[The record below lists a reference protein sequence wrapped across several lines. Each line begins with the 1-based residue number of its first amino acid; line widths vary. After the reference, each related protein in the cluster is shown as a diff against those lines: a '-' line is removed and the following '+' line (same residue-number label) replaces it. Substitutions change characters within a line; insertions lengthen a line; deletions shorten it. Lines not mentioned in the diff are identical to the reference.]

1 MAPLRIGAKLP
12 NSGALSLDPGVPDL
26 ALTLER
32 AGFDSLWVSDHVV
45 LPREMRSRYPFA
57 ADGRATWATE
67 TPYLDALMALAL
79 AAAVTER
86 ASLGVAVLVLPLRH
100 PVATAKQL
108 ATLDVASGGRLSLG
122 VGAGWLEEEFTA
134 LGVPFASRGSRLE
147 EWMALLRSCWTGT
160 PGAFEGRH
168 YTLPA
173 DVLCLPAP
181 AHHVPLLVGGHSKPA
196 LRRAGALGDGWL
208 GQQALGALDPGE
220 IRAARASAGEAARAA
235 GRDGDLT
242 VVLRIVETTGC
253 SAELA
258 PQLPA
263 LAEAGG
269 DEIIVDVDWARGEP
283 EAELAE
289 LRAAVT

>member
-1 MAPLRIGAKLP
+1 VIG
-12 NSGALSLDPGVPDL
+12 
-26 ALTLER
+26 
-32 AGFDSLWVSDHVV
+32 
-45 LPREMRSRYPFA
+45 SRYPFA
-57 ADGRATWATE
+57 ADGRATWATD

-86 ASLGVAVLVLPLRH
+86 VSLGVAVLVLPLRQ

-122 VGAGWLEEEFTA
+122 VGAGWLEEEFAA
-134 LGVPFASRGSRLE
+134 LDVPFESRGSRLE

-160 PGAFEGRH
+160 PEAFDGRH

-173 DVLCLPAP
+173 DVLCMPAP
-181 AHHVPLLVGGHSKPA
+181 AHRVPLLVGGHSKPA

-220 IRAARASAGEAARAA
+220 IRAARTSAGEAARAA
-235 GRDGDLT
+235 GRDDGLT
-242 VVLRIVETTGC
+242 VVLRIVETTGR

-263 LAEAGG
+263 LAEAGV

-289 LRAAVT
+289 LRAAVA